1 MCPRKAKRS
10 VSERNRPMSALIF
23 GKDVDFDHTRSIA
36 TADWLRSCRSMAP
49 TPVSSYS
56 NKVFAGSTKS
66 MSVRRPSKSRAVIAT
81 PNMRHR
87 PKEQAFSKT
96 LTGPPLG
103 LEKRRK
109 GTFQDGAGRV
119 LIAK

>member
-1 MCPRKAKRS
+1 
-10 VSERNRPMSALIF
+10 
-23 GKDVDFDHTRSIA
+23 
-36 TADWLRSCRSMAP
+36 
-49 TPVSSYS
+49 
-56 NKVFAGSTKS
+56 

-87 PKEQAFSKT
+87 PKEQAFGKT